1 MRKWRVGTISMG
13 IMLIG
18 TGIIL
23 LLSQITGINGAEK
36 IIKWWPII
44 LIILGLETLAY
55 IYFSKEENPKV
66 KMDVLSIIS
75 IIFILLVCSG
85 IYAVNNLMN
94 GELSDV
100 FLSEIGHCKYSSVF
114 NKKYKINASN
124 VKNIN
129 IDVFGDLKVEKYE
142 GNNIEIESIIT
153 MDNNDEKY
161 AKEISDKIIEIDEG
175 ETLRISSK
183 KEQYLRSNRRIRN
196 VRISYYIKVPKKLN
210 YDINNKSGMVELKE
224 LIGDIEIDSNNS
236 DIEIK
241 KVSGNISI
249 DNKFGKIDIKDVK
262 GLVSIENSKGNIS
275 YESKEINN
283 SNIEIENEAGDVNI
297 KLPEKQQGA
306 YKFNTKYGNIDVDGF
321 KLKINKEENDKQTNE
336 KNREQNVDEIV
347 GKDSPIIRVEVNNG
361 DIRLR
366 GR

>member
-44 LIILGLETLAY
+44 LITLGLETLAY

-75 IIFILLVCSG
+75 VIFILLVCSG

-100 FLSEIGHCKYSSVF
+100 FFSEIGYCKYSSVF
-114 NKKYKINASN
+114 NKKYKINGSK
-124 VKNIN
+124 VKAID
-129 IDVFGDLKVEKYE
+129 IDVLGDLKIEKYE
-142 GNNIEIESIIT
+142 GDNIEIESIIT

-183 KEQYLRSNRRIRN
+183 KQQYLRDNRRIRN
-196 VRISYYIKVPKKLN
+196 VRINYYIKVPKKLN
-210 YDINNKSGMVELKE
+210 YDINNEFGMIGLKD

-241 KVSGNISI
+241 KVSGNINI

-262 GLVSIENSKGNIS
+262 GLISIENSKGNIS
-275 YESKEINN
+275 YENKDINN
-283 SNIEIENEAGDVNI
+283 NIEIENEAGDVKI
-297 KLPEKQQGA
+297 KLSEKQQGV
-306 YKFNTKYGNIDVDGF
+306 YKLNTKHGNIDVDGF
-321 KLKINKEENDKQTNE
+321 KLKIKKEEKNEQTN
-336 KNREQNVDEIV
+336 EQNVDEIV
-347 GKDSPIIRVEVNNG
+347 GKSNPIIRVDVNNG
-361 DIRLR
+361 DIELTAR
-366 GR
+366 